1 MIHREP
7 RDRHKHG
14 TTYDLYTVRR
24 TQIYLDDQQD
34 RALSNRASAS
44 GRTKSALIRDA
55 IDSYLTPAGDAGADL
70 ARLRAAVAAA
80 SGVAPLPG
88 GSDYVSEL
96 RDADLKRERELA
108 ARRRRHS
115 R

>member
-1 MIHREP
+1 M
-7 RDRHKHG
+7 
-14 TTYDLYTVRR
+14 YDLYIVRR

-34 RALSNRASAS
+34 RALSERASVL

-55 IDSYLTPAGDAGADL
+55 LDAYLAPAGDAQAKL

-80 SGVAPLPG
+80 SGVAPYLPG

-96 RDADLKRERELA
+96 RQADLERERELA
-108 ARRRRHS
+108 ARRRR
-115 R
+115 RAR